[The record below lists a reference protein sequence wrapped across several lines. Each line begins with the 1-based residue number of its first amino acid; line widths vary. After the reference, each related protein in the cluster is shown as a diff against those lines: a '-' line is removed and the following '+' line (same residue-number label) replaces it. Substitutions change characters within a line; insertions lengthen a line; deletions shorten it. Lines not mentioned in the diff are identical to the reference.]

1 MNERLKK
8 SGRIVLMLILSGFPF
23 LNESCQNSGMSAEK
37 SVKIDF
43 DQFKNS
49 DEKSAYINF
58 RSFQNSDLTWGFTI
72 FVNSMP
78 FRHYTRIPYRNADE
92 GFTSRNEAEE
102 VANLFIKMIRNGNTS
117 PKLDKRT
124 VDSLKI
130 TLNR

>member
-1 MNERLKK
+1 
-8 SGRIVLMLILSGFPF
+8 MLIFSGFLI
-23 LNESCQNSGMSAEK
+23 LNESCRNSGISAEK
-37 SVKIDF
+37 TGKTDF
-43 DQFKNS
+43 DQFNNS

-78 FRHYTRIPYRNADE
+78 FRHYTRIPYRNMGE
-92 GFTSRNEAEE
+92 GFVTRKEAEE
-102 VANLFIKMIRNGNTS
+102 VANLFIRMIRNGNTS

-130 TLNR
+130 TLDGR